1 MSLQM
6 NFPIMG
12 LVTDA
17 GVPCNAAHVYL
28 QDQTT
33 PLAIANYTTGANGK
47 YLIDVKIYANA
58 NGDTLKLWVFSAD
71 GKYKTDTIVLNITG
85 AAQRKDLAVAMTT
98 IADSI
103 PVTTDALTKTVTMT
117 KADNIPATT
126 DAQTKVINMT
136 KADSIPSTT
145 DSYTKAVTMIKADSI
160 PATIDSLIKIFST
173 AKSDNIPATTDA
185 QTKVVTMT
193 KADAIPATID
203 SLIKA
208 FSTAKTESI
217 PATTDSKTFSFSKT
231 ISDAIPATTDSLIKI
246 LSKYIT
252 DIINATTDSM
262 TYTGCVIPVT
272 IDDKP
277 YLFISHENNLSVIP
291 ISEEYNKLF
300 ISQEQKNK
308 INTSNN

>member
-160 PATIDSLIKIFST
+160 PATIDSLIK
-173 AKSDNIPATTDA
+173 
-185 QTKVVTMT
+185 
-193 KADAIPATID
+193 
-203 SLIKA
+203 A